1 MKKIIWL
8 LILVTVGYGI
18 WSFTKTSTPTPTAN
32 QGGTTSAPVET
43 TNPGANGDTASKQ
56 PASENATG
64 KTFTMAQVATH
75 KDAMSCYT
83 VIRGNVYDLTSW
95 ISQHP
100 GGEGAILGLCGKD
113 GTTAFVDQH
122 GGRPR
127 QENELATFQIGA
139 LAQ

>member
-8 LILVTVGYGI
+8 LVVIVVGYGI
-18 WSFTKTSTPTPTAN
+18 WSLTKTTPAPTPN

-43 TNPGANGDTASKQ
+43 INPNAGDQSTTTA
-56 PASENATG
+56 PA
-64 KTFTMAQVATH
+64 KTFTMAEVATH
-75 KDAMSCYT
+75 KDATSCYT
-83 VIRGNVYDLTSW
+83 VIRGNVYDVTSW

-100 GGEGAILGLCGKD
+100 GGAEAILSLCGKD

-127 QENELATFQIGA
+127 QENELATFQIGT